1 MVCGQMDKL
10 CPSNPKQE
18 TSLKQNSIYPYYAGY
33 SPYFVQD
40 IIEILKIDKQS
51 VILDPWNGS
60 GTTTK
65 VANSLG
71 FSSYG
76 FDINPVMVILAKER
90 LVDTDK
96 KDTLNELLEKIL
108 KAFDS
113 NDSNYSVF
121 DQENDPLKSWFFSNG
136 VNHIRNLEFAIQV
149 ALMDSPK
156 HFSFCEKKSFEDVS
170 SYIALFYTL
179 MFRILRNLL
188 KFFYSSNPTWIK
200 EPKDKNCRID
210 VTKSEIRDLLC
221 EEFESIISNVDDKP
235 LKLSSLSDGGKC
247 NIEIGDSSNL
257 PLPDASIDTVITS
270 PPYCTRIDYA
280 VSTKPE
286 LALLGY
292 SKDNLNKLRRE
303 MIGTIKIHKDS
314 YQVLPEWGN
323 TCKDFIMNV
332 SKHSSKASSTYYS
345 KIHLQYFHCMFISL
359 KEIDRLIKSGGKCVI
374 VVQDS
379 YYKEVRND
387 LTSIIIDMATYF
399 RWKLNKRFDFD
410 SNQTMSLINRNSKK
424 YRNHTKVTESVLC
437 FTKN

>member
-18 TSLKQNSIYPYYAGY
+18 TSLKQSSIYPYYAGY

-40 IIEILKIDKQS
+40 IIEILELDKKS

-60 GTTTK
+60 GTTTE
-65 VANSLG
+65 VASSLG

-76 FDINPVMVILAKER
+76 FDINPVMVIVAKAR
-90 LVDTDK
+90 LVDFNK
-96 KDTLNELLEKIL
+96 KNILNEMFEKIL

-113 NDSNYSVF
+113 NCNMLNQKD
-121 DQENDPLKSWFFSNG
+121 DPLESWLFSNG
-136 VNHIRNLEFAIQV
+136 VNHIRNLEFAIQLT
-149 ALMDSPK
+149 LMNSTEYFP
-156 HFSFCEKKSFEDVS
+156 FREKKSFGDIS
-170 SYIALFYTL
+170 SYTALFYTL

-188 KFFYSSNPTWIK
+188 KGFYSSNPTWIK
-200 EPKDKNCRID
+200 EPKDKDCRINITD
-210 VTKSEIRDLLC
+210 KEIRDLFC
-221 EEFESIISNVDDKP
+221 EEFESMIPNVDDR
-235 LKLSSLSDGGKC
+235 SSNNGKC
-247 NIEIGDSSNL
+247 NLEVGNSNNL
-257 PLPDASIDTVITS
+257 PLPDASIDVVITS

-292 SKDNLNKLRRE
+292 SKDDLNKLRRE
-303 MIGTIKIHKDS
+303 MIGTITIHKAN
-314 YQVLPEWGN
+314 YQVIPEWGN
-323 TCKDFIMNV
+323 TCKNFIMNV

-345 KIHLQYFHCMFISL
+345 KIHLQYFHSMFISL

-387 LTSIIIDMATYF
+387 LAGIVIDMATYF
-399 RWKLNKRFDFD
+399 KWKLNKRFDFD
-410 SNQTMSLINRNSKK
+410 SKQTMSLINRNSKK
-424 YRNHTKVTESVLC
+424 YRSLSKVTESVLC